1 MICRVCGREI
11 ANENANFCEYCGASV
26 KDGRVADGYA
36 VPEQG
41 NPPRENADSFRGTA
55 DPSRGMPDPFRG
67 RTLDRSGRPGGDLR
81 VSDSE
86 EKEPV
91 IGFGNWMIT
100 MLLPFIPMIG
110 PLVYMVMLFV
120 WAFGGTNRTKKN
132 WARAMLIMLIIS
144 IIMLMIMFG
153 SVFSELGMQGILG
166 DAVL

>member
-1 MICRVCGREI
+1 MRTLTFVNI
-11 ANENANFCEYCGASV
+11 AELRLRTEELQTDTRRRN
-26 KDGRVADGYA
+26 
-36 VPEQG
+36 
-41 NPPRENADSFRGTA
+41 RG
-55 DPSRGMPDPFRG
+55 
-67 RTLDRSGRPGGDLR
+67 TLDRSGRPGGDLR

>member
-1 MICRVCGREI
+1 MICKVCGREI

-26 KDGRVADGYA
+26 KDGRAADGYMA
-36 VPEQG
+36 QEPG
-41 NPPRENADSFRGTA
+41 NPLRENADSFRGTA
-55 DPSRGMPDPFRG
+55 DPLRGMPDPFHG
-67 RTLDRSGRPGGDLR
+67 RTQDRSGRSGGDLR
-81 VSDSE
+81 ASDSE